1 MRVVFGRVPLH
12 FQIFI
17 ALVAAVIAG
26 LFTGG
31 LSGEPVGWALHVYRF
46 LGTLFLNALRMITV
60 PLVVAAVISGIAQIG
75 GARDFGRL
83 GVKTLGFY
91 LLSTTLAVLTGLLAV
106 QWIQPGIVGGQ
117 PARELIGLAAETE
130 AVQAKVAGRTGQDFA
145 DVLLRMVPTNV
156 IAAAAEGD
164 MLGLVVFS
172 LLFGLFLS
180 RLPNHSGSSL
190 ISLIQTVFD
199 VMMKLTDWL
208 LRFAPLGVFGLVA
221 RVVATTGIDAWRPLA
236 SFFATVVM
244 ALAAHTF
251 ITMPLLLIAL
261 ARLKPS
267 RHFRALAP
275 ALLTA
280 FSTASSTATVPV
292 TLDCLEKRAGVS
304 NRVGGFVVPLGAT
317 VNMDG
322 TALYECVAALFIAQ
336 AYGVEL
342 TFAMQFTVIAL
353 AILTSI
359 GVAGI
364 PAASLVAIVLI
375 LQNIGLPA
383 EGIGLILAVD
393 RILDMCRTTVNVFGD
408 ATAAVIVA
416 KTEGERVLEQESV

>member
-1 MRVVFGRVPLH
+1 MSSKFLGIPLH
-12 FQIFI
+12 HQIFI
-17 ALVAAVIAG
+17 ALVAAVGAG

-31 LSGEPVGWALHVYRF
+31 LSEEPVGWALNLYRM
-46 LGTLFLNALRMITV
+46 LGTIFLNALRMITV
-60 PLVVAAVISGIAQIG
+60 PLVVAAVVSGIAQIG
-75 GARDFGRL
+75 GGRDFGRL
-83 GVKTLGFY
+83 GAKTLGFY

-106 QWIQPGIVGGQ
+106 QWIQPGLVGGQ
-117 PARELIGLAAETE
+117 PARNLIGLAAETE

-156 IAAAAEGD
+156 VAAAAEGD

-172 LLFGLFLS
+172 LLFGFFLS
-180 RLPNHSGSSL
+180 RLPNQSGSSL
-190 ISLIQTVFD
+190 IALIQTVFD
-199 VMMKLTDWL
+199 VMMKLTDWI

-221 RVVATTGIDAWRPLA
+221 RVVATTGIEAWRPLA
-236 SFFATVVM
+236 SFSATVAI
-244 ALAAHTF
+244 ALAAHMF
-251 ITMPLLLIAL
+251 VTMPLLLIVL
-261 ARLKPS
+261 ARVKPW

-304 NRVGGFVVPLGAT
+304 NRVGGFVAPLGAT

-336 AYGVEL
+336 AYGLEL
-342 TFAMQFTVIAL
+342 TFATQFTVVAL

-408 ATAAVIVA
+408 ATAAVIIA
-416 KTEGERVLEQESV
+416 KSEGERVLDQESL

>member
-1 MRVVFGRVPLH
+1 MLRLPLH
-12 FQIFI
+12 TQIFI
-17 ALVAAVIAG
+17 ALVVALAAG
-26 LFTGG
+26 LATGG
-31 LSGEPVGWALHVYRF
+31 YTGEPIGWALNLYRM

-60 PLVVAAVISGIAQIG
+60 PLVVTAVISGIAQIG
-75 GARDFGRL
+75 GGRDFGRL
-83 GVKTLGFY
+83 GAKTLAFY
-91 LLSTTLAVLTGLLAV
+91 LFTTTLAVLTGLIAV
-106 QWIQPGIVGGQ
+106 QWIQPGLVNSQ
-117 PARELIGLAAETE
+117 PARDLIGLSAGAAE
-130 AVQAKVAGRTGQDFA
+130 VQAKVAGRTGQDFA

-172 LLFGLFLS
+172 LLFGFFLS
-180 RLPNHSGSSL
+180 RLPGNSAAGL
-190 ISLIQTVFD
+190 TGLIQTIFD
-199 VMMKLTDWL
+199 VMMKLTDWI

-236 SFFATVVM
+236 SFFATVVL
-244 ALAAHTF
+244 ALAAHMF
-251 ITMPLLLIAL
+251 LTMPLLLIAM
-261 ARLKPS
+261 ARVKPW

-280 FSTASSTATVPV
+280 FSTSSSTATVPV
-292 TLDCLEKRAGVS
+292 TLDCLERRAGVS
-304 NRVGGFVVPLGAT
+304 NRVGSFVAPLGAT

-336 AYGVEL
+336 AYGLEL
-342 TFAMQFTVIAL
+342 TFATQFTVVAL

-408 ATAAVIVA
+408 ATAAVIIA
-416 KTEGERVLEQESV
+416 KSEGERVLENEME

>member
-1 MRVVFGRVPLH
+1 MPRPLSIPLH
-12 FQIFI
+12 LQILL
-17 ALVAAVIAG
+17 ALILAVAAG
-26 LFTGG
+26 LATGG
-31 LSGEPVGWALHVYRF
+31 ISGEPVEWALNAYRMI
-46 LGTLFLNALRMITV
+46 GTLFLNALRMITV
-60 PLVVAAVISGIAQIG
+60 PLVVTAVIGGIAQIG
-75 GARDFGRL
+75 GGRDFGRL
-83 GVKTLGFY
+83 GAKTIGFY
-91 LLSTTLAVLTGLLAV
+91 LLSTTLAVLTGLLAIHL
-106 QWIQPGIVGGQ
+106 IQPGLVNGQ
-117 PARELIGLAAETE
+117 PARDLIGLSADTAE
-130 AVQAKVAGRTGQDFA
+130 VQKKVAGRTGQDFA
-145 DVLLRMVPTNV
+145 DVLLRMIPANP

-172 LLFGLFLS
+172 LLFGFFLS
-180 RLPNHSGSSL
+180 RLPGESGGAL
-190 ISLIQTVFD
+190 IGIIQTVFD
-199 VMMKLTDWL
+199 VMMKLTDWI
-208 LRFAPLGVFGLVA
+208 LRFAPIGVFGLVA
-221 RVVATTGIDAWRPLA
+221 RVVATTGLDAWRPLSA
-236 SFFATVVM
+236 FFFTVVL
-244 ALAAHTF
+244 ALAAHAF
-251 ITMPLLLIAL
+251 LTMPLLLIFL
-261 ARLKPS
+261 ARVKPW

-280 FSTASSTATVPV
+280 FSTSSSTATVPV

-336 AYGVEL
+336 AYGLEL
-342 TFAMQFTVIAL
+342 TFATQFTVVAL

-383 EGIGLILAVD
+383 EGIGLILATD

-408 ATAAVIVA
+408 ATGSVIIA
-416 KTEGERVLEQESV
+416 KSEGETAVLIDR